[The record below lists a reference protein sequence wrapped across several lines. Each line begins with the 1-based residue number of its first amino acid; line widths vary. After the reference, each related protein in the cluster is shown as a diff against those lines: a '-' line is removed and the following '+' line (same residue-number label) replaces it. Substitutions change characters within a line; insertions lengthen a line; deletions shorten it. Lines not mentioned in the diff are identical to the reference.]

1 VNLGKH
7 VGTMIIDSHC
17 HSWAYWPYLPPVP
30 DPENRGAVEQLIDQM
45 DTNGV
50 DRATIVCAQIFQNPE
65 NNDYVA
71 AALKKYP
78 DRLEQFADVDSMWSD
93 TYHTPGAAKRLE
105 VAAERWPMK
114 AFTHY
119 VASEDDGTWFN
130 SQEGIDFFSTA
141 EQLGLIASIS
151 MAPHHQS
158 ELRKVAERH
167 PDLNILCHHMAG
179 MRAHG
184 DDTRANLENVIE
196 SSKLPNIY
204 LKLSGFHYL
213 SSTSWN
219 FPYADTRWIYEE
231 AYGAFGANMCWGS
244 DFPVVKKDMTH
255 LQSLEVFRTHCDF
268 VSDTDRAAILGGT
281 LEGLLSRARSVN
293 K

>member
-1 VNLGKH
+1 MNISKYVD
-7 VGTMIIDSHC
+7 TMIIDSHC

-30 DPENRGAVEQLIDQM
+30 DSENHGSVEQLIHQM

-71 AALKKYP
+71 TALKRYP

-93 TYHTPGAAKRLE
+93 SYHTPGAAKRLE
-105 VAAERWPMK
+105 QAAERWPMK

-119 VASEDDGTWFN
+119 VAGEDDGTWFN
-130 SQEGIDFFSTA
+130 SPEGIDFFRTA
-141 EQLGLIASIS
+141 E
-151 MAPHHQS
+151 HQQ

-167 PDLNILCHHMAG
+167 PDLNILCHHMSG

-184 DDTRANLENVIE
+184 DDARANLENVIE
-196 SSKLPNIY
+196 SSKLQNIY

-213 SSTSWN
+213 TNTSWN
-219 FPYADTRWIYEE
+219 FPYSDTRWIYEE
-231 AYGAFGANMCWGS
+231 AYGAFGTNMCWGS
-244 DFPVVKKDMTH
+244 DFPVVKKAMTH
-255 LQSLEVFRTHCDF
+255 LQSLEAFRTHCDF
-268 VSDTDRAAILGGT
+268 VSDTDRDAILGGT
-281 LEGLLSRARSVN
+281 LDELLSRARSVN
-293 K
+293 KKPNK